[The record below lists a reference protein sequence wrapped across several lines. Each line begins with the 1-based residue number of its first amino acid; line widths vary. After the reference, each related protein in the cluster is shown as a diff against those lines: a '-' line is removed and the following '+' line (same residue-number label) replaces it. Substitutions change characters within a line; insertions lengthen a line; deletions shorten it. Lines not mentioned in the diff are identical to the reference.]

1 MKEQRMARSLVGK
14 GSLATKL
21 VLTLVAA
28 CMAISLGWLVGCSSG
43 EKQQE
48 GSGQNTED
56 ISVYSREDGSGTR
69 GAFIELFGLEEKDDQ
84 GNKVDTTTDAAAITN
99 STSVMMTS
107 VKGDPGAIG
116 YISLGSLDDSV
127 KSLKIDGVE
136 ATADNVKD
144 GSYKIARPFNIVT
157 TDELTPA
164 AQDFITFIMS
174 KEGQTIVEDNGYIA
188 VSEDAASYTPTGTSE
203 KIVVAGSSSVTPVME
218 KLAEAYKQ
226 ANPEA
231 TIEVQQ
237 SDSTTG
243 VTMAIE
249 GTCDIGMAS
258 RELKDSEMGKGAQSQ
273 AIARDGIAVIVP
285 VESAIEG
292 LTSDQ
297 VKQIFSGKITS
308 WGDVK

>member
-14 GSLATKL
+14 SSLVTKL

-28 CMAISLGWLVGCSSG
+28 YMAISLGWLAGCSSG

-48 GSGQNTED
+48 GSGQSTED

-218 KLAEAYKQ
+218 KLAEAYEQ

-243 VTMAIE
+243 VTMAVE

-258 RELKDSEMGKGAQSQ
+258 RELKDSETGKGAQSQ

-285 VESAIEG
+285 VESVIEG